1 MNKPSDPDPFQRLTN
16 RLHESTFST
25 LVGGNRAHSFID
37 EHSDSEHTGKIA
49 GNMVT
54 LNNEAH
60 LPRHA
65 INRTSCELRMAST
78 NLRKS
83 IMKMKQT
90 RLCHGLFG
98 YAFNL

>member
-1 MNKPSDPDPFQRLTN
+1 MNKPSDPDPFQRLTS

-25 LVGGNRAHSFID
+25 LDRGTRTQSFKDELSDGGHPS
-37 EHSDSEHTGKIA
+37 KIA

-65 INRTSCELRMAST
+65 INLTSCELRMAST

-83 IMKMKQT
+83 IMKKKQT

>member
-25 LVGGNRAHSFID
+25 LAGDTRTQSFKDELSDGGHPS
-37 EHSDSEHTGKIA
+37 KIV

-83 IMKMKQT
+83 IMERKQT

-98 YAFNL
+98 YAFDL